1 MAAADAQS
9 LASDVSELL
18 DKVNTTVPELQIIL
32 ATEGRPALLTHLK
45 ESGVPTLGQR
55 QRLCNS
61 LGRLAR
67 LEAEAAREREITV
80 VYIHIGY
87 RPYVEAAVRVTASH
101 HPRLVI
107 LGDESMRQLERSIPG
122 VEVVDIAQFRR
133 DEAILAAKLS
143 YRHNSSNPRDF
154 EFFCFERIFILRRFL
169 QSRGLTRCLHLD
181 SDCVLLRPL
190 SDYPLHERANW
201 LVNNDFYHLH
211 GFSPVPSASIHA
223 ALLTTHFCEQFERL
237 YDEYFAH
244 RCARLPRHVAELMRW
259 AEEHCQRGGAG
270 GVSDMTFYFL
280 LQARPEADAWAGKT
294 LGWVEDVGDLGSI
307 RAIEG
312 AGGPGGHQP
321 GGHQPGGS
329 QPGGSQPGGRADE
342 EEGAAALPV
351 TWMNNINT
359 GEGPDGARL
368 SSLLV
373 PLTGD
378 AFTLRRSLLARCSSS
393 PLLTH
398 PHASCPLAPPPPLG
412 RLPWTQGSTSTPS
425 TRDRG

>member
-373 PLTGD
+373 PPC
-378 AFTLRRSLLARCSSS
+378 LLATLS
-393 PLLTH
+393 PRPMLVFSAAH
-398 PHASCPLAPPPPLG
+398 PLACIVPSCSPPPLG